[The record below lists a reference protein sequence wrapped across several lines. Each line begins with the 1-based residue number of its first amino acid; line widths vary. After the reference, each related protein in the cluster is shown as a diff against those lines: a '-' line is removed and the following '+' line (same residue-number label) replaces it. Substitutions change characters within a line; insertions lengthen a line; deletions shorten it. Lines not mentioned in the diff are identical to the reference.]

1 MREFILSLLGE
12 REIFKVVI
20 AVYFFFAIRAI
31 FVAKSESHKL
41 A

>member
-12 REIFKVVI
+12 REIFRVI
-20 AVYFFFAIRAI
+20 ATFFAIRAI